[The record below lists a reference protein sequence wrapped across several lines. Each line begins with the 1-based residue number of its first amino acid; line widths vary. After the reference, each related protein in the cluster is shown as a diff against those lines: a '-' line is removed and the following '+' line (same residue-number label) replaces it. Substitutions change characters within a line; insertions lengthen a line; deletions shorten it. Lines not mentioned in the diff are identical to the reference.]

1 LKVKARYS
9 AEPEDKRQFTDAFDR
24 FYSRFA
30 RLYDW
35 AVKLTPWWRRWLRQ
49 ALPHIAGPRV
59 LEVSFG
65 TGWLLT
71 QYAARFETHGIDL
84 NEAMVAVARR
94 NLERGGAVA
103 ALRRGNVESLPYPD
117 DAFDT
122 VVNTMSFSGYPD
134 GTRAMAELSRVVRPG
149 GRVVLIDVGYPG
161 DGNRLGTAIANLW
174 KRTGDLIRDMDR
186 LFGKFGFDVVDREI
200 GGWGSVHLYVAIERA
215 QSAGAD
221 SP

>member
-1 LKVKARYS
+1 MKVKARYS
-9 AEPEDKRQFTDAFDR
+9 AEPEDKRQFTDSFDR

-71 QYAARFETHGIDL
+71 QYAGRFETHGIDL

-103 ALRRGNVESLPYPD
+103 ELRSGNVEALPYPD

-122 VVNTMSFSGYPD
+122 VVNTIAQYAPNFRWRKFRLVPMTPSPAAWATSLWLSGQI
-134 GTRAMAELSRVVRPG
+134 LS
-149 GRVVLIDVGYPG
+149 
-161 DGNRLGTAIANLW
+161 
-174 KRTGDLIRDMDR
+174 
-186 LFGKFGFDVVDREI
+186 
-200 GGWGSVHLYVAIERA
+200 A
-215 QSAGAD
+215 QRCQLVCAA
-221 SP
+221 